1 MRSFSL
7 LLFLCSA
14 FSGYLVE
21 AQTLQWLGQ
30 TFAGNSVYISSLQDS
45 GEPNKTL
52 GSFPLPAGSSIGTD
66 LFRCMP
72 YGSYCQFIYSD
83 STGSAHLVNVTL
95 DAQLVGQ
102 VSLPPADKIVS
113 LHVDHTTDNSY
124 FTALNGVSGGSIMSI
139 SNDGTAT
146 TVVDLSSYIA
156 QAGVGAT
163 IKNGGATHCSNL
175 RTMWVAIS
183 NTSSGR
189 ILTIN
194 LDAGRVT
201 NTTMLNF
208 PGFDALWADCAEFDV
223 KNDVPGGTV
232 FDTVNQVLSYG
243 VVGND
248 GSFMPQAVS
257 NPIVGGLVPNGLLTF
272 ANVFDTNNNYAA
284 LLYPADAKP
293 GDNVKGSIAQFDFE
307 GPGMTVSSV
316 SVYLAGASLS

>member
-1 MRSFSL
+1 
-7 LLFLCSA
+7 
-14 FSGYLVE
+14 
-21 AQTLQWLGQ
+21 
-30 TFAGNSVYISSLQDS
+30 
-45 GEPNKTL
+45 
-52 GSFPLPAGSSIGTD
+52 
-66 LFRCMP
+66 MP

-83 STGSAHLVNVTL
+83 NTGSAHLVNVTL

-146 TVVDLSSYIA
+146 TVVDLSSYIS

-183 NTSSGR
+183 NTSSGA
-189 ILTIN
+189 ILTID

-201 NTTMLNF
+201 NTTTLNF

-257 NPIVGGLVPNGLLTF
+257 NPIVGGLAPNGLLTF

-307 GPGMTVSSV
+307 GPGMTISSV